1 MFGSYKSARALL
13 MLHIWLRFL
22 QQVKI
27 KRSDYLC
34 SFSEFDSTGDSLV
47 YTGI

>member
-13 MLHIWLRFL
+13 MLHVWLRFL

-34 SFSEFDSTGDSLV
+34 SFSEVDFTEYSLA